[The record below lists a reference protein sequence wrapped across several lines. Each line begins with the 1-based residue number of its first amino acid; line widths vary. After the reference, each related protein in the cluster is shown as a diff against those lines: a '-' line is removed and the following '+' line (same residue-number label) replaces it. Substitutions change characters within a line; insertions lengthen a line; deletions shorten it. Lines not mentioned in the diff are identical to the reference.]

1 MQPPKKPHRLARIRA
16 LQNGKESSI
25 DMSISRYLLEGNYRE
40 TAVKFQKEWHKTEPH
55 RQLDFARHVKSH
67 ALINVLNKGLLYNSL
82 ERDFAHS
89 QQQTQQ
95 QPLQLREKENAA
107 AVAEV
112 PQVGV
117 FGPLVAPPP
126 HPGPAAGITAGAG
139 DGQTEVK
146 EHDPDEDAEG
156 EEETIEEIENSRKR
170 QMEGSQQALVN
181 GGGGGSPTKRPRLSN
196 GYENGVGVDAAT
208 DPMELDGQHGGDNH
222 AYPSPLE
229 GEQAPTPIPRTDG
242 PEQGTQV
249 EKVQELT
256 TETIFIPLS
265 AEDASVSSPSLTTA
279 APRGGVNGENAP
291 VLLHCQW
298 NPKDPTILAA
308 GGTDALAR
316 IWTVSRATTA
326 ADQHQD
332 PASNHVN
339 GTIPPFHSLIMDGI
353 SHRANVTAMA
363 WSWDGKSIAVA
374 TDADGKGKISVWD
387 VHGSLV
393 HHYEVPEAP
402 VIKLRWSP
410 NDTSIL
416 AVSPEGNDALIT
428 VYPITALS
436 TMSYVVKDHNTMLDV
451 AWVNENDFVIAGGQ
465 LLKCLTCDDTSG
477 SIDIKNSYEPREG
490 DNLTQVH
497 FDWRTS
503 LAATCGDQ
511 GFVEIW
517 DSTGRQRE
525 IRTHDGVITAL
536 AWQPLQ
542 TSPPDDERLIASAG
556 EDGAIF
562 IWNARSTDGKPK
574 CSMTMGDPIVAL
586 SFTPD
591 GAFIAGATHDKILIW
606 KVGDHSIPRAS
617 WERIPHP
624 SSPRLQSE
632 TDEEDEHC
640 LSWDAT
646 GQRLAFGVNS
656 RLAIINFR

>member
-1 MQPPKKPHRLARIRA
+1 M
-16 LQNGKESSI
+16 KEYLDS
-25 DMSISRYLLEGNYRE
+25 DRVNFLVWRYLLEG
-40 TAVKFQKEWHKTEPH
+40 
-55 RQLDFARHVKSH
+55 
-67 ALINVLNKGLLYNSL
+67 I
-82 ERDFAHS
+82 
-89 QQQTQQ
+89 
-95 QPLQLREKENAA
+95 
-107 AVAEV
+107 
-112 PQVGV
+112 
-117 FGPLVAPPP
+117 APPP
-126 HPGPAAGITAGAG
+126 HPGPAAGIAAAGAG
-139 DGQTEVK
+139 IGDGQVEVK

-156 EEETIEEIENSRKR
+156 EEETMEEIENSRKR
-170 QMEGSQQALVN
+170 QIEGSQQALVN
-181 GGGGGSPTKRPRLSN
+181 GGGGGGSPTKRPRLSN

-279 APRGGVNGENAP
+279 ASRGGINGENAP

-316 IWTVSRATTA
+316 IWTISRATTA

-339 GTIPPFHSLIMDGI
+339 GTSPHFHSLIMDGI
-353 SHRANVTAMA
+353 SQGATVTAMA
-363 WSWDGKSIAVA
+363 WSWNGQSIAVA
-374 TDADGKGKISVWD
+374 TDADNKARISVWD

-393 HHYEVPEAP
+393 QTYEVPEAP

-410 NDTSIL
+410 SDTSIL

-428 VYPITALS
+428 VYANTADS
-436 TMSYVVKDHNTMLDV
+436 SISYVVKDHNSMLDV

-465 LLKCLTCDDTSG
+465 TLRSLTCDHMNS
-477 SIDIKNSYEPREG
+477 SIDIKNSFEPREG

-503 LAATCGDQ
+503 LAATCGEQ
-511 GFVEIW
+511 GFVTIW

-525 IRTHDGVITAL
+525 IRNHDGNVTAL

-542 TSPPDDERLIASAG
+542 NQPPDDERLIASAG

-632 TDEEDEHC
+632 QDEEDEHC
-640 LSWDAT
+640 LCWDAT